1 MAATPTPADADAT
14 SPRPPR
20 RRAWL
25 WLIPA
30 TPAALALASW
40 WFTAPLAD
48 SPTPP
53 PAVPA
58 ASDAPPPA
66 VPIVDVPP
74 TWPEGTLQGDA
85 AKRLTLASVE
95 RSADRLARV
104 PHYTATLRKQERLSG
119 RLGPENRLSMKVR
132 NRPFAIY
139 LKFLAPKAGKEVVYA
154 EGHHDNK
161 VIAHNGDWTRRLV
174 PRLAIDPHGPTALA
188 ENRHPITDAGL
199 ANLARKL
206 VAFRKLDIEDADAV
220 TVLERIESPEGK
232 PWLRSVHLHSHQNPA
247 RPFARV
253 EVLYDPETLY
263 PLQISSYDWPVPGQ
277 VGDLLAERYIYQNLA
292 VDPSLTAL
300 DFDPANPKYEF
311 LRF

>member
-1 MAATPTPADADAT
+1 MVAISSTVVISRRWINAVAAG
-14 SPRPPR
+14 
-20 RRAWL
+20 L
-25 WLIPA
+25 LIPLGLVFVA
-30 TPAALALASW
+30 W
-40 WFTAPLAD
+40 RITAPLED
-48 SPTPP
+48 KPVPNV
-53 PAVPA
+53 AVPV
-58 ASDAPPPA
+58 APALVETPESR
-66 VPIVDVPP
+66 P
-74 TWPEGTLQGDA
+74 TWPEGRLKGPEAKTRLLAIVEDA
-85 AKRLTLASVE
+85 SRRIDRVE
-95 RSADRLARV
+95 G
-104 PHYTATLRKQERLSG
+104 YTATFKKTERMNG
-119 RLGPENRLSMKVR
+119 TLGPEQTLAMKVR
-132 NRPFAIY
+132 QRPFAIY
-139 LKFLAPKAGKEVVYA
+139 FKFLAPKAGKEVVYA